1 MPQLPSAAKNVR
13 KCLDFDI
20 KIRTCI
26 RTGAIY
32 SYLSR
37 PSNPHFETPAFG
49 SGRQSAIIQLSP
61 TSSSTVAAARPQ
73 SRQNTQLLFQFLSH
87 QSVPNT
93 DYMYMATAIHLTAC
107 SSIRIHR
114 ISPSYSFLPMLLLSH
129 GISGSC

>member
-93 DYMYMATAIHLTAC
+93 DYMYMATAIHPTARLYVSNASPVIC
-107 SSIRIHR
+107 FFTDASFITRSMSS
-114 ISPSYSFLPMLLLSH
+114 SY
-129 GISGSC
+129 